1 MKHEQYAAINESLGS
16 VHSAIMKKEMGDDGW
31 DLRDELLAL
40 TEVVSDLAMAVYQSH
55 YDRDRHV
62 DQHWNFK
69 ERVIAGL
76 ERTAQLW
83 PDHVMAERLAGARA
97 FAIALLV
104 DLPEVNASQAE
115 SLADAAI
122 AKGKRAVTDCQ
133 GRKTVS
139 VGDVFDHRGVK
150 L

>member
-1 MKHEQYAAINESLGS
+1 MKHEQYAAINESLGA
-16 VHSAIMKKEMGDDGW
+16 VHSAIMRKEMADIGW

-40 TEVVSDLAMAVYQSH
+40 KEVVSDLAMAIYQSH
-55 YDRDRHV
+55 YDRDRHA

-76 ERTAQLW
+76 ERTAMLW
-83 PDHVMAERLAGARA
+83 PDPIMAERLAGART
-97 FAIALLV
+97 FAVALLV

-122 AKGKRAVTDCQ
+122 AKGKRAVCDSQ
-133 GRKTVS
+133 GRKVIS
-139 VGDVFDHRGVK
+139 VGNGDFSAAEGT
-150 L
+150 